1 MPSVEFT
8 AIPAVVSTTTDAT
21 PLAITLWEVP
31 GSAVVTANLSLA
43 AIAADGTA
51 WGAQVTA
58 CYKRVG
64 NANAQA
70 VGVNTILLNQRDL
83 GAALWTA
90 VLSLSGN
97 NIIVTVTGQAGVT
110 IDWGVAGMALAT
122 A

>member
-1 MPSVEFT
+1 MPGVEFT
-8 AIPAVVSTTTDAT
+8 TIPAVVGSTTDAT
-21 PLAITLWEVP
+21 PLAISLWEVT
-31 GSAVVTANLSLA
+31 GSTVATVNLSLA
-43 AIAADGTA
+43 AIAADGTS

-64 NANAQA
+64 NGNAQA
-70 VGVNTILLNQRDL
+70 VGLNTILLNQRDL
-83 GAALWTA
+83 GAATWTA

-97 NIIVTVTGQAGVT
+97 FIVVTVTGQAGVT